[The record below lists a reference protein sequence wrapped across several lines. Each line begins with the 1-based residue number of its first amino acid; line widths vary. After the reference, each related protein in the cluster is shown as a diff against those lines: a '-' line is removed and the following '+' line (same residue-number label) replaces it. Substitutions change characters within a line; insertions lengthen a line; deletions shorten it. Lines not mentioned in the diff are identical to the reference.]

1 MKTKTFYSIKDKFK
15 HINAHW
21 DELAP
26 DENNAIEYAHA
37 HINPEPQRMIDMNHY
52 TLEYCLAY
60 AGESINERY
69 RQDKIEDIDLQ
80 IAHMVSLHT
89 TDTDLVLYR
98 GVCDDVYNLMKK
110 NAKHMADCDLFEK
123 GFLSTSLVKG
133 HEIQT
138 KNKLRIY
145 APAGTKCV
153 YMGNVNEELRFYE
166 VDIMHSSKLKIV
178 SIDNEYINCKLLGTG

>member
-80 IAHMVSLHT
+80 IAHMVSL
-89 TDTDLVLYR
+89 
-98 GVCDDVYNLMKK
+98 G
-110 NAKHMADCDLFEK
+110 
-123 GFLSTSLVKG
+123 
-133 HEIQT
+133 
-138 KNKLRIY
+138 
-145 APAGTKCV
+145 
-153 YMGNVNEELRFYE
+153 
-166 VDIMHSSKLKIV
+166 
-178 SIDNEYINCKLLGTG
+178 SIPWCM